1 MKIFDWRID
10 MKIRL
15 VEPAPAGVHVF
26 SKFKLPRLGLPMIGA
41 SLIEKGHDVIIY
53 VLDLAPVDWD
63 DLLSADLVGF
73 SATTSTVNQAY
84 DMADRLRL
92 NGVPVIIGGPHVT
105 FMIEEALRH
114 VDYVAVGEQ
123 GNRIMLELIAYL
135 GGKGSLETIPGISYK
150 RKGVVIHNPIGGKI
164 ENLDDLP
171 FPDLTLIKNHQKITT
186 TPIMTSWGCPFDC
199 NFCSV
204 TAMFGKKYRYRSAEK
219 VIEEIKSKRAT
230 NIFFY
235 DDNLAANTQRLKIL
249 LKMMIDQKLRIRW
262 SAQMRIDVVRDL
274 ELLDLMS
281 KSGAWLVYLGLESVS
296 QATLNSF
303 HKSQKVEEIIRAVEL
318 LHQYGIGAH
327 GMFVLGADTDQST
340 VVKDTVD
347 FALKYKLDTIMPNIL
362 TPLPGTELYQ
372 ELESRNRIFD
382 NNWNHYDA
390 HHVVFR
396 PKNMSPY
403 ELQNEIIKGYVRF
416 YALRRVISAVFTLQ
430 KMKIALRSWGYSTVR
445 AWRKDDRNKKYLKS
459 LKRLRLPKKQ
469 T

>member
-1 MKIFDWRID
+1 

-15 VEPAPAGVHVF
+15 IEPAPAGVHVF

-41 SLIEKGHDVIIY
+41 SLVGKGHDVCIY

-63 DLLSADLVGF
+63 DLLSADLVGL

-84 DMADRLRL
+84 DMADRLRA

-105 FMIEEALRH
+105 FMIEEALHH

-123 GNRIMLELIAYL
+123 GNRIMLELITYL
-135 GGKGSLETIPGISYK
+135 EGKGSLETISGLSYK
-150 RKGVVIHNPIGGKI
+150 RKGVVIHNPFGSRI

-171 FPDLTLIKNHQKITT
+171 FPDLTLIKKHQKITT

-204 TAMFGKKYRYRSAEK
+204 TAMFGKKYRYRSPEK
-219 VIEEIKSKRAT
+219 VIEEIKSKKAT

-235 DDNLAANTQRLKIL
+235 DDNLAANTGRLKIL
-249 LKMMIDQKLRIRW
+249 LKMMIDQNLRIRW
-262 SAQMRIDVVRDL
+262 SAQMRTDVVRDL
-274 ELLDLMS
+274 ELLDLMA

-347 FALKYKLDTIMPNIL
+347 FALKNKIDTIMPNIL
-362 TPLPGTELYQ
+362 TPLPGTDLYQ

-382 NNWNHYDA
+382 KDWNHYDA
-390 HHVVFR
+390 HHVVFQ

-416 YALRRVISAVFTLQ
+416 YALRRVIAAVFTLQ
-430 KMKIALRSWGYSTVR
+430 KMKIALRSWGYATVK
-445 AWRKDDRNKKYLKS
+445 AWRRDDRNKKYLKS
-459 LKRLRLPKKQ
+459 LKRLRLPKIRI
-469 T
+469 